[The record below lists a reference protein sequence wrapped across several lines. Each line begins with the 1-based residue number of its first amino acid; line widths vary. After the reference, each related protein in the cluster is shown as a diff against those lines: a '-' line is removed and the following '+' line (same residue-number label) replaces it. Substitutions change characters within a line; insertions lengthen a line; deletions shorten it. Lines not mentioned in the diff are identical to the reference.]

1 MKLAYFTNAVLIGLA
16 SAFNHPEPK
25 GHEFRR
31 PKAGEVRS
39 PCPGLNVLANHGWL
53 PRSGKEIDYDAISR
67 ATEGAYHYA
76 PGTFDFAVDPVFQ
89 ANLSSTETYTK
100 TFNLDDLGSPKA
112 HGTVEFDGS
121 LSRKDFLLGG
131 DALHFD
137 PKVWEPVA
145 QHLGLARHSA
155 KFRKEKY
162 ITVEVAAKARAARQ
176 KIAMEANPQFNA
188 SEFQKQGSIGTT
200 ALYLTTLWDDKAD
213 AAPKAWVKAFF
224 EEERLAYKEGFKR
237 PEKVKT
243 GETLGKMNEAVKAV
257 PVSC

>member
-1 MKLAYFTNAVLIGLA
+1 MKLSYFTNTILFGLA
-16 SAFNHPEPK
+16 SAFYHPEPK

-31 PKAGEVRS
+31 PEAGDVRS

-53 PRSGKEIDYDAISR
+53 PRSGKEIDYDAIDR
-67 ATEGAYHYA
+67 AAGGAYHFA
-76 PGTFDFAVDPVFQ
+76 PGTLDMAVDAVFL

-100 TFNLDDLGSPKA
+100 TFNLDDLGSPEA

-121 LSRKDFLLGG
+121 LSRSDFLVTG
-131 DALHFD
+131 DALSFD
-137 PKVWEPVA
+137 RKIWGPVA

-176 KIAMEANPQFNA
+176 EIAKEANPQFNA
-188 SEFQKQGSIGTT
+188 SEFQNLGSIGTT
-200 ALYLTTLWDDKAD
+200 ALYLTTLWDDEAD
-213 AAPKAWVKAFF
+213 AVPKTWLKAFF
-224 EEERLAYKEGFKR
+224 EEERLAYREGFKR

-243 GETLGKMNEAVKAV
+243 GATLKKMNEAVGAV
-257 PVSC
+257 PVS